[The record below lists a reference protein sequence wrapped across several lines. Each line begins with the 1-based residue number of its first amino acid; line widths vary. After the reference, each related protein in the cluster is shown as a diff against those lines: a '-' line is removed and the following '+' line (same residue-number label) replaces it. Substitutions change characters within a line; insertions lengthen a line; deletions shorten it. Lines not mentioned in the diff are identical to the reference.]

1 MFNTQYRCDN
11 IVPKGHGKKALS
23 MVIAVICVLVYFM
36 LVVAAFCH
44 TLARQL
50 SSTPLELFTWFI
62 SLKRSKMPQFI
73 RTSTAKFKHTNE
85 WLGTANDNK
94 SLC

>member
-1 MFNTQYRCDN
+1 MLRTQHRCDN
-11 IVPKGHGKKALS
+11 VVLKGHGKKALS
-23 MVIAVICVLVYFM
+23 MALAVICVLVYSV

-44 TLARQL
+44 TLALQL
-50 SSTPLELFTWFI
+50 PSTPLELFTWFI

-85 WLGTANDNK
+85 WLGMANDK